1 MGTYTF
7 DFTIQFDGTIEV
19 EADSK
24 GEAYAEFADLADAD
38 LVADGE
44 LEFGCATRRIVEV
57 TDPPSALEEL
67 AEQAE

>member
-1 MGTYTF
+1 MGTYTI

-19 EADSK
+19 EADDEESAR
-24 GEAYAEFADLADAD
+24 EEFDNLADAD

-44 LEFGCATRRIVEV
+44 LEFGCATRRVVEV
-57 TDPPSALEEL
+57 TSPPSALEEL